1 MWLIGRK
8 WKYSDVWSGPVLIDR
23 GLDLSREAVLKER
36 KRRIKLTESLTP
48 KQGFGVGKGIWK
60 QIIPRLE
67 AEGNWS

>member
-48 KQGFGVGKGIWK
+48 KRASEWVGESGN
-60 QIIPRLE
+60 RYSGLE
-67 AEGNWS
+67 AVRQLV

>member
-8 WKYSDVWSGPVLIDR
+8 WKYSDVWSGSVLIDR

-48 KQGFGVGKGIWK
+48 KQGFGVGEGIWR
-60 QIIPRLE
+60 QMF
-67 AEGNWS
+67 

>member
-8 WKYSDVWSGPVLIDR
+8 WKYSDVWSGLVLIDR

-48 KQGFGVGKGIWK
+48 KQGFGVGEGIWR
-60 QIIPRLE
+60 QMF
-67 AEGNWS
+67 

>member
-8 WKYSDVWSGPVLIDR
+8 WKYSDVWSGSVLIDR

-60 QIIPRLE
+60 QIIPD
-67 AEGNWS
+67 GKPKGD

>member
-8 WKYSDVWSGPVLIDR
+8 WKYSDVWSGSVLIDR

-48 KQGFGVGKGIWK
+48 KQGFGVGEGIW
-60 QIIPRLE
+60 
-67 AEGNWS
+67 